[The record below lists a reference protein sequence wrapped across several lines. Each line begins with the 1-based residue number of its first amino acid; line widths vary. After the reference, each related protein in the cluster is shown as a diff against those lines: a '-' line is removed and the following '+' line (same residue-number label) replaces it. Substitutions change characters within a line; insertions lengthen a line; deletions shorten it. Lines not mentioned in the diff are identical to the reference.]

1 MYPVCMAKKVSI
13 VIVSYNVRP
22 LLTECIDSVRLALAG
37 LSGDITVVDNCSK
50 DDTVEYL
57 QKHYPDVQLI
67 INQENVGF
75 ARANNQ
81 AIRQTDSDMNLP
93 FTDVST
99 LWMHI
104 RRREEQACA
113 C

>member
-67 INQENVGF
+67 INQENVGI
-75 ARANNQ
+75 ALR
-81 AIRQTDSDMNLP
+81 DSGAAFPSRFNMRTP
-93 FTDVST
+93 VPPASG
-99 LWMHI
+99 
-104 RRREEQACA
+104 CA
-113 C
+113 SIKSIHP

>member
-75 ARANNQ
+75 ARANNMY
-81 AIRQTDSDMNLP
+81 RLYGCTSGGGWN
-93 FTDVST
+93 
-99 LWMHI
+99 
-104 RRREEQACA
+104 RCA
-113 C
+113 HVEP